1 MVLSLFTA
9 FHATAGVVTYNN
21 YADNVFIAYLEKL
34 MQDTA
39 RLDIVW
45 DTYIAD
51 SLKESTHEKRGKG
64 VRRKVSGET
73 KLSGNWINFLR
84 DTKNKKE
91 LFVFL
96 TSKVA
101 GIIWPQNEFVYV
113 TSGQYV
119 ESLNSNSPMSAC
131 NHDTRIVVQVL
142 HALEQGMKSVLVCTV
157 DIDVI
162 VILVG
167 VYGKLATIQ
176 PSAVIWLAFGSGKNH
191 THLYQPWGL

>member
-101 GIIWPQNEFVYV
+101 GIIWPQNKSVYI
-113 TSGQYV
+113 TSGQYI

-142 HALEQGMKSVLVCTV
+142 HALEQGMKSVLV
-157 DIDVI
+157 
-162 VILVG
+162 
-167 VYGKLATIQ
+167 
-176 PSAVIWLAFGSGKNH
+176 
-191 THLYQPWGL
+191 